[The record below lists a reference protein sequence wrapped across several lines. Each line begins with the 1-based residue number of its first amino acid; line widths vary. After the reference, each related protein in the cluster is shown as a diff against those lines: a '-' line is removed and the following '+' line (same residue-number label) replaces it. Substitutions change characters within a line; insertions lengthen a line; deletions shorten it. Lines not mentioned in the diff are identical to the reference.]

1 LDHIKNSPR
10 TIAGSDGAGIT
21 GPPVHELIL
30 HDPND
35 INRQSEWDIDFR
47 QIESGPME
55 TRVVLRPS
63 RNVTLIEIHMDRA
76 VHQQGC
82 SPIDAVTLGLV
93 DSSALRSW
101 HGTEFEAPGLLNFGS
116 GSEYESVNSADFVGL
131 TVSISEP
138 FLVQVSEKLG
148 LPLPDNFLRKT
159 TLPVRRRSAA
169 LRQLT
174 AAGRS
179 LLYRRGARFGELEQD
194 DFVAGLVSAAADA
207 EKFDDRSDLSVR
219 TRAVRLA
226 LDCMKDRLGE
236 NVPISEICAS
246 TGVSWRTLDRGFREQ
261 FGIGPKAYLNR
272 FRLGRVR
279 AALLRKRSDTSVADA
294 ANEWGFWHMGQFA
307 RDYKRMFGELP
318 SATEK
323 ANSR

>member
-1 LDHIKNSPR
+1 MDRIKNSPR
-10 TIAGSDGAGIT
+10 TIAESDGAGII

-63 RNVTLIEIHMDRA
+63 RNVTLLEIHMDRA

-82 SPIDAVTLGLV
+82 SPIDAVTLGLPV
-93 DSSALRSW
+93 SPALRSW
-101 HGTEFEAPGLLNFGS
+101 HGTGFEAPGLLNFGT
-116 GSEYESVNSADFVGL
+116 GSEFESVNSADFVGL

-138 FLVQVSEKLG
+138 FLVQMSENLG

-179 LLYRRGARFGELEQD
+179 LLCRRGARFGELEQD

-226 LDCMKDRLGE
+226 LDCMKNNLGD

-279 AALLRKRSDTSVADA
+279 AALLRKRSDKSVADA

-307 RDYKRMFGELP
+307 RDYQRMFGELP
-318 SATEK
+318 SATAK
-323 ANSR
+323 ANGR